1 MSLKDF
7 LGWAIVWNWLLGKKE
22 RRAEQ
27 RRSLLDQ
34 LDEFDQ
40 DTTTGP
46 VRYKDVFGHNTYGS
60 VEQDYRSYTRGTM
73 GYKSHEYVDDMEDE
87 IKMFE
92 EF

>member
-1 MSLKDF
+1 MSFKDF
-7 LGWAIVWNWLLGKKE
+7 LGWAIVWNWLLAKKE

-27 RRSLLDQ
+27 RRNLLDQ

-40 DTTTGP
+40 DTI
-46 VRYKDVFGHNTYGS
+46 DSF
-60 VEQDYRSYTRGTM
+60 EQDYCSYTRGTM
-73 GYKSHEYVDDMEDE
+73 GYKPREYVDDMEDE

>member
-1 MSLKDF
+1 MSFKDF
-7 LGWAIVWNWLLGKKE
+7 LGWAIVWNWLFGKKE

-40 DTTTGP
+40 DTI
-46 VRYKDVFGHNTYGS
+46 DS
-60 VEQDYRSYTRGTM
+60 VEQDYRSYPRGTM

-87 IKMFE
+87 IEMFE